1 VNTGRRSRAQGQR
14 LEEAPAA
21 FPGTADIRY
30 SFENGAVQR
39 RSLK

>member
-1 VNTGRRSRAQGQR
+1 MSAGCEGVTRED
-14 LEEAPAA
+14 LDCD
-21 FPGTADIRY
+21 GTADIRY